1 MSLKAQIES
10 DIKKAMFSK
19 NKQELLALRAIKSA
33 ILIAET
39 ERGAV
44 GSLSHEAEVKL
55 LMKAAKQ
62 RKDSAEVYQAQS
74 RQDLADKELV
84 ELEVINRYLPE
95 QMSEDKL
102 REELKLIIEKTGA
115 TSPADMGKVMGVATK
130 QFAGKADGKTIS
142 ILVRSLLSN

>member
-10 DIKKAMFSK
+10 DIKKAMLSK

-39 ERGAV
+39 EKGAG
-44 GSLSHEAEVKL
+44 GSLSHEAEVML
-55 LMKAAKQ
+55 LMKAVKQ

-74 RQDLADKELV
+74 RQDLADKELA

-102 REELKLIIEKTGA
+102 REELKLIIEKYGA
-115 TSPADMGKVMGVATK
+115 SSPADMGKVMGIATK

>member
-10 DIKKAMFSK
+10 DIKKAMLSK

-39 ERGAV
+39 EKGAG
-44 GSLSHEAEVKL
+44 GSLSHEAEVML
-55 LMKAAKQ
+55 LMKAVKQ

-74 RQDLADKELV
+74 RQDLADKELA

-102 REELKLIIEKTGA
+102 REELKLIIEQYGA
-115 TSPADMGKVMGVATK
+115 SSPADMGKVMGIATK

-142 ILVRSLLSN
+142 ILAKSLLSN